1 MGATLTIICDVIILV
16 AAVLVAITNIYK
28 FFANGGKKVK
38 DKIEENRAE
47 QLQAE
52 KMRTRETIAEVNT
65 EQEATRKEETI
76 KVLRE
81 VLPGMLVDHDIK
93 LREKY
98 KADREQ
104 YLLDIK
110 EAVVREIQTQLN
122 AVDNIQCDMEAL
134 AESAKDVL
142 REKIMA
148 LYHKN
153 KRSRT
158 MEEHEKEALTQYY
171 KDYKAIKG
179 NSYID
184 KYYSRMLQWE
194 VIDDDYDLNSAL

>member
-1 MGATLTIICDVIILV
+1 MDIRTICDIIILI
-16 AAVLVAITNIYK
+16 AAVCVAVTNIYK
-28 FFANGGKKVK
+28 FFFSNGKKVK
-38 DKIEENRAE
+38 EKIDENRAE

-52 KMRTRETIAEVNT
+52 RTRTRETIVEVNS
-65 EQEATRKEETI
+65 EQEAARKEEI
-76 KVLRE
+76 IE
-81 VLPGMLVDHDIK
+81 VLKEQLPNMLLDHDLK

-104 YLLDIK
+104 YLKDIK
-110 EAVVREIQTQLN
+110 AAVVSEIETQLN
-122 AVDNIQCDMEAL
+122 AVDSIQSDMEAL

-158 MEEHEKEALTQYY
+158 LEEHEKEALTQYY
-171 KDYKAIKG
+171 KDYKAIGG

-184 KYYSRMLQWE
+184 KYWVRMETWK
-194 VIDDDYDLNSAL
+194 VIPDDYEDD

>member
-1 MGATLTIICDVIILV
+1 MLTMICDVIILV
-16 AAVLVAITNIYK
+16 AALCLAVTNIYK

-38 DKIEENRAE
+38 NKIEESRAE

-52 KMRTRETIAEVNT
+52 RTRTRETIAEVST
-65 EQEATRKEETI
+65 EQEAARKAEIVSVLKEELPAM
-76 KVLRE
+76 LRE
-81 VLPGMLVDHDIK
+81 HDLEIRK
-93 LREKY
+93 RY

-110 EAVVREIQTQLN
+110 DAVVQEIETQLN
-122 AVDNIQCDMEAL
+122 AVDSIQSDMVAL

-158 MEEHEKEALTQYY
+158 LEEHEKEALVQYY
-171 KDYKAIKG
+171 KIGRAH
-179 NSYID
+179 
-184 KYYSRMLQWE
+184 
-194 VIDDDYDLNSAL
+194 V

>member
-1 MGATLTIICDVIILV
+1 MEWLSQAGDIIVLV
-16 AAVLVAITNIYK
+16 AAILVAITNIYK

-38 DKIEENRAE
+38 DHIDENRQE

-52 KMRTRETIAEVNT
+52 KTRTQATIAEDYAARAA
-65 EQEATRKEETI
+65 QRKEEI
-76 KVLRE
+76 IEVLKE
-81 VLPGMLVDHDIK
+81 ALPGMLVDHDIK

-110 EAVVREIQTQLN
+110 EAVVREIETQLN
-122 AVDNIQCDMEAL
+122 AVDSIQEDMTAL

-171 KDYKAIKG
+171 KDYKAIGG

-184 KYYSRMLQWE
+184 KYYGRMSTWD
-194 VIDDDYDLNSAL
+194 VIPDDYIDD

>member
-1 MGATLTIICDVIILV
+1 MEWLSQAGDIIILV
-16 AAVLVAITNIYK
+16 AAILVAVTNIYK

-38 DKIEENRAE
+38 DHIDENRQE

-52 KMRTRETIAEVNT
+52 KTRTQATIAEDYAARAA
-65 EQEATRKEETI
+65 QRKEEI
-76 KVLRE
+76 IEVLKE
-81 VLPGMLVDHDIK
+81 ALPGMLVDHDIK

-110 EAVVREIQTQLN
+110 EAVVREIETQLN
-122 AVDNIQCDMEAL
+122 AVDSIQEDMTAL

-148 LYHKN
+148 MYHKN

-158 MEEHEKEALTQYY
+158 LEEHEKEALTQYY
-171 KDYKAIKG
+171 KDYKAIGG

-184 KYYSRMLQWE
+184 KYWARMETWS
-194 VIDDDYDLNSAL
+194 VIPDDYIED

>member
-1 MGATLTIICDVIILV
+1 MSLTVICDIIILV
-16 AAVLVAITNIYK
+16 AAVCMAISNIYK

-38 DKIEENRAE
+38 NKIDENRAE

-52 KMRTRETIAEVNT
+52 RTRTRETIAEVNT
-65 EQEATRKEETI
+65 EQEAARKAEIVSVLKEELPAM
-76 KVLRE
+76 LRE
-81 VLPGMLVDHDIK
+81 HDLEIRK
-93 LREKY
+93 RY

-110 EAVVREIQTQLN
+110 EAVVQEIETQLN
-122 AVDNIQCDMEAL
+122 AVDSIQSDMVAL

-158 MEEHEKEALTQYY
+158 LEEHEKEALVQYY
-171 KDYKAIKG
+171 KDYKAIGG

-184 KYYSRMLQWE
+184 KYWVRMESWS
-194 VIDDDYDLNSAL
+194 VIPDDYIDD

>member
-28 FFANGGKKVK
+28 FFANSGKKVK
-38 DKIEENRAE
+38 DKIDENRAE

-52 KMRTRETIAEVNT
+52 KMRTRETITEVNT
-65 EQEATRKEETI
+65 EQEAARKEETI

-104 YLLDIK
+104 YLQDIK
-110 EAVVREIQTQLN
+110 EAVVHEIETQLN
-122 AVDNIQCDMEAL
+122 AVDSIQEDMEAL

-171 KDYKAIKG
+171 KDYKAIGG

-184 KYYSRMLQWE
+184 KYYARMSTWD
-194 VIDDDYDLNSAL
+194 VIPDDYIDE

>member
-1 MGATLTIICDVIILV
+1 MSLAAICDVIILI
-16 AAVLVAITNIYK
+16 AAVCVAIGNIYK

-38 DKIEENRAE
+38 NKIDENRAE

-52 KMRTRETIAEVNT
+52 KTRTREVIAEVST
-65 EQEATRKEETI
+65 EQEATRKAEI
-76 KVLRE
+76 VAVLRE
-81 VLPGMLVDHDIK
+81 ELPAMLVDHDIK

-104 YLLDIK
+104 YLQDIK
-110 EAVVREIQTQLN
+110 EAVVQEIETQLN
-122 AVDNIQCDMEAL
+122 AVDSIQSDMEAL

-158 MEEHEKEALTQYY
+158 LEEHEKEALTQYY
-171 KDYKAIKG
+171 KDYKAIGG

-184 KYYSRMLQWE
+184 KYWVRMETWSIIPDDY
-194 VIDDDYDLNSAL
+194 IDD

>member
-1 MGATLTIICDVIILV
+1 MALTTICDIIILV
-16 AAVLVAITNIYK
+16 AALCVAITNIYK

-52 KMRTRETIAEVNT
+52 KTRTREVIAEVST
-65 EQEATRKEETI
+65 EQEATRKAEI
-76 KVLRE
+76 VAVLRE
-81 VLPGMLVDHDIK
+81 ELPGMLVDHDIK

-104 YLLDIK
+104 YLQDIK
-110 EAVVREIQTQLN
+110 EAVVQEIEGQLN
-122 AVDNIQCDMEAL
+122 AVDSIQEDMEAL

-171 KDYKAIKG
+171 KDYKAIGG

-184 KYYSRMLQWE
+184 KYWTRMETWS
-194 VIDDDYDLNSAL
+194 VIPDDYIDD

>member
-28 FFANGGKKVK
+28 FFANSGKKVK
-38 DKIEENRAE
+38 DKIDENRAE

-52 KMRTRETIAEVNT
+52 RTRVRETITEVNT
-65 EQEATRKEETI
+65 EQEAARREETI
-76 KVLRE
+76 RVLRE

-122 AVDNIQCDMEAL
+122 AVDSIQEDMEAL

-171 KDYKAIKG
+171 KDYKAIGG

-184 KYYSRMLQWE
+184 KYYGRMSTWD
-194 VIDDDYDLNSAL
+194 VIPDDYIDE

>member
-1 MGATLTIICDVIILV
+1 MGITLTVICDIIILV
-16 AAVLVAITNIYK
+16 AAVCVAITNIYK

-38 DKIEENRAE
+38 DKIDENRAE
-47 QLQAE
+47 QLHAE

-65 EQEATRKEETI
+65 EQEAARKEETI

-81 VLPGMLVDHDIK
+81 VLPGMLTDHDIK

-122 AVDNIQCDMEAL
+122 AVDNIQNDMEAL

-171 KDYKAIKG
+171 KDYKAIGG

-184 KYYSRMLQWE
+184 KYYGRMSTWD
-194 VIDDDYDLNSAL
+194 VIPDDYIDE

>member
-1 MGATLTIICDVIILV
+1 MSLAAICDIIILI
-16 AAVLVAITNIYK
+16 AAVCVALANIYK

-38 DKIEENRAE
+38 DKIDETRAE

-52 KMRTRETIAEVNT
+52 KTRTREVIAEVST
-65 EQEATRKEETI
+65 EQEATRKAEI
-76 KVLRE
+76 VSVLRE
-81 VLPGMLVDHDIK
+81 ELPAMLVDHDIK

-104 YLLDIK
+104 YLQDIK
-110 EAVVREIQTQLN
+110 EAVVQEIETQLN
-122 AVDNIQCDMEAL
+122 AVDSIQGDMEAL

-158 MEEHEKEALTQYY
+158 FEEHEKEALTQYY
-171 KDYKAIKG
+171 KDYKAIGG

-184 KYYSRMLQWE
+184 KYWVRMETWS
-194 VIDDDYDLNSAL
+194 VIPDDYIDD

>member
-1 MGATLTIICDVIILV
+1 MSLTIICDVIILI
-16 AAVLVAITNIYK
+16 AAVCMAITNIYK
-28 FFANGGKKVK
+28 FFASGGKKVK

-81 VLPGMLVDHDIK
+81 VLPGMLAEHDIRI
-93 LREKY
+93 REKY

-122 AVDNIQCDMEAL
+122 AVDSIQSDMEAL

-171 KDYKAIKG
+171 KDYKAIGG

-184 KYYSRMLQWE
+184 KYYGRMSTWD
-194 VIDDDYDLNSAL
+194 VIPDDYIDE

>member
-1 MGATLTIICDVIILV
+1 MALTTICDIIILV
-16 AAVLVAITNIYK
+16 AALCVAITNIYK

-52 KMRTRETIAEVNT
+52 KTRTREVIAEVST
-65 EQEATRKEETI
+65 EQEATRKAEIVAVLKEE
-76 KVLRE
+76 
-81 VLPGMLVDHDIK
+81 LPGMLVDHDIK

-104 YLLDIK
+104 YLQDIK
-110 EAVVREIQTQLN
+110 EAVVQEIEGQLN
-122 AVDNIQCDMEAL
+122 AVDSIQSDMEAL

-171 KDYKAIKG
+171 KDYKAIGG

-184 KYYSRMLQWE
+184 KYWTRMETWG
-194 VIDDDYDLNSAL
+194 VIPDDYIDD

>member
-1 MGATLTIICDVIILV
+1 MMGATLTIICDVIILV
-16 AAVLVAITNIYK
+16 AAVCVAIANIYK
-28 FFANGGKKVK
+28 FFASGGKKVK
-38 DKIEENRAE
+38 DKIDENRAE

-52 KMRTRETIAEVNT
+52 KMRTRETITEVNT
-65 EQEATRKEETI
+65 EQEAARKEETI

-81 VLPGMLVDHDIK
+81 VLPGMLVDHDLK

-171 KDYKAIKG
+171 KDYKAIGG

-184 KYYSRMLQWE
+184 KYYGRMSTWD
-194 VIDDDYDLNSAL
+194 VIPDDYIDE